1 MSVPITYL
9 HKRNQINQLSK
20 KERDALL
27 MQMIENGIDLT
38 EEEEKYLSK
47 KEMELYVGKKL
58 QRAGGLT
65 PYELKFTDDTEKD
78 IYIMTDKRLELL
90 FPVIN
95 TLDDKWRKTVL
106 TQAVFQNK
114 GITDEF
120 FSSLSDEDK
129 RFYSNL
135 NIVNTAYLSP
145 LQLKYL
151 SPKNQK
157 IIISQIIERGEDFS
171 KDQLESFTPEN
182 QKLYKQLMKKH
193 KNIQESIRRIIREA
207 IEEVVSEPGTV
218 FGPYHDEVM
227 MSKNKT
233 KPQYFSIAVNRAH
246 KICSEPTSSEQGL
259 KCPVDYEIEKTLHA
273 AERQFRHIDTTIED
287 EQIKKVVNNGIDS
300 LVRNLLSNN
309 LKIGDKVH
317 LKDKYSDL
325 NVIIGIELE
334 RIDGDESII
343 RLPIVTVMNKKNFI
357 TGHDTKG
364 PLMV

>member
-1 MSVPITYL
+1 MSAPITYL
-9 HKRNQINQLSK
+9 HKRNEIAQLSK
-20 KERDALL
+20 KERNELL
-27 MQMIENGIDLT
+27 IQMIENGIDLT

-47 KEMELYVGKKL
+47 KDMEIYVGKKL

-95 TLDDKWRKTVL
+95 ALDDKWRKTVL

-114 GITDEF
+114 GITDEL
-120 FSSLSDEDK
+120 FSSLTDENK

-135 NIVNTAYLSP
+135 NIANTAYLSA

-157 IIISQIIERGEDFS
+157 LIIAQIIERGEDFS

-182 QKLYKQLMKKH
+182 QRLYKQLMKKH

-227 MSKNKT
+227 MPKNKI
-233 KPQYFSIAVNRAH
+233 KPQYFSIAINRAH
-246 KICSEPTSSEQGL
+246 KICSDPTTSKQGL
-259 KCPVDYEIEKTLHA
+259 NCPVNYEIEKTKHST
-273 AERQFRHIDTTIED
+273 ERQFRHIETTIED
-287 EQIKKVVNNGIDS
+287 EQIKKVVNNGIDP
-300 LVRNLLSNN
+300 LVKNLLSNN
-309 LKIGDKVH
+309 LRIGDKVH
-317 LKDKYSDL
+317 LRDKDSDL
-325 NVIIGIELE
+325 NVIIGIKLQKS
-334 RIDGDESII
+334 IGDESII
-343 RLPIVTVMNKKNFI
+343 KFPIVTVMNKRNFI

-364 PLMV
+364 PLIV